1 MQSID
6 NLLIDVE
13 TKWLKELYNYNA
25 GLFQNKFIPSHNSI
39 HHWRTWQN
47 AKLILTALSE
57 KAIQFNHDF
66 IEALFFAVF
75 FHDTGLSQTNDEK
88 HGNASKLICENYIKS
103 KNIHISFLNE
113 TLEAIELHEKKDKLT
128 ENPEP
133 GSIKTILTA
142 SDDMDAFG
150 FAGIYRYAEIY
161 FMRGVLASDIA
172 PLVLQN
178 LDNRYKNFTLNYI
191 NFPRLVNNINLR
203 YQITNNFYQNLNLN
217 NPEELQIIQLIENEI
232 VHKKQNPELVFRQSL
247 NFIMTKNISTLLNNL
262 LFELAEPKD
271 IHVINFD

>member
-1 MQSID
+1 MQNID

-25 GLFQNKFIPSHNSI
+25 GLFQNKFIPSHNSV

-47 AKLILTALSE
+47 TKLILKALSE
-57 KAIQFNHDF
+57 NAIHLNYNF

-88 HGNASKLICENYIKS
+88 HGYASKLICENYIKS
-103 KNIHISFLNE
+103 KNIHISFLDE

-128 ENPEP
+128 ENSEP

-161 FMRGVLASDIA
+161 LMRGVLASDLA
-172 PLVLQN
+172 QLVLHN
-178 LDNRYKNFTLNYI
+178 LNNRYKNFTLNYI

-217 NPEELQIIQLIENEI
+217 NPEELQVIQLIENEI
-232 VHKKQNPELVFRQSL
+232 VNKKQNPERVFSQSL
-247 NFIMTKNISTLLNNL
+247 NLITTKNISTILYNL
-262 LFELAEPKD
+262 LFEIVEPKD
-271 IHVINFD
+271 IHVTNFN